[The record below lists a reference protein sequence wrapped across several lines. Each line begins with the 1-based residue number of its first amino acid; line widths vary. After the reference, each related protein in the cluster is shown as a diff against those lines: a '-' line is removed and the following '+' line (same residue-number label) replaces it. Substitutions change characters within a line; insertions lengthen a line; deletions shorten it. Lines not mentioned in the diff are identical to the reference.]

1 MEGGS
6 CLCRL
11 HRRRLGLRQAL
22 VLVVLVSLATTYYTL
37 QRAPAPARPKLRT
50 ALTPRQFCAPQAAE
64 GEVEELAA
72 WVPGQV
78 RVLLFTSTPGGLR
91 EVKEALGAVR
101 VKYKATVA
109 GRPLPEMVR
118 SPRGRGKYLVVLFQ
132 DIKDY
137 LAMPPPDRA
146 LLDAYCRQNRAG
158 VIAFTPSA
166 GGAVDLATNSTPFK
180 VVEGRWGAAPSS
192 TSHPLLRILKRN
204 TNMTARAVAHT
215 AGLVALAEDVEELLV
230 VEGREGRSSTSLAV
244 VVAGAVP
251 LVAVAGSSVEAL
263 RHWYLRLLLLDALG
277 HVSAG
282 QVSLPLTRLLMVDV
296 DDMFVGTARL
306 VASDVAAMVAS
317 QARLAALVPG
327 FRYNLGF
334 SGRTFLAGTEE
345 EDGGDLAL
353 VEAREHFWWFPHMWR
368 HLQPHR

>member
-1 MEGGS
+1 MDGGS

-22 VLVVLVSLATTYYTL
+22 VLVVLASLAATYYTMR
-37 QRAPAPARPKLRT
+37 RAPERPKLLT
-50 ALTPRQFCAPQAAE
+50 ALTPRQFCAPQEAE
-64 GEVEELAA
+64 GEVEELAS

-78 RVLLFTSTPGGLR
+78 RVLLFISSPGGQR

-101 VKYKATVA
+101 VKYKVTVT

-118 SPRGRGKYLVVLFQ
+118 SPRGQGKYLAILFQ
-132 DIKDY
+132 DLKDY

-158 VIAFTPSA
+158 VIGFTPSA
-166 GGAVDLATNSTPFK
+166 GGAVDLATNSTPFR

-192 TSHPLLRILKRN
+192 TSHPLLRILKKN

-215 AGLVALAEDVEELLV
+215 AGLVALAEGVEELLV
-230 VEGREGRSSTSLAV
+230 VAGREGGSSTALAV
-244 VVAGAVP
+244 AVGGPVP
-251 LVAVAGSSVEAL
+251 LVAVAGSSGEAL

-317 QARLAALVPG
+317 QARLAAMVPG

-334 SGRTFLAGTEE
+334 SGKTFLAGTEE
-345 EDGGDLAL
+345 EDEGDLAL
-353 VEAREHFWWFPHMWR
+353 VAARDSFWWFPHMWR